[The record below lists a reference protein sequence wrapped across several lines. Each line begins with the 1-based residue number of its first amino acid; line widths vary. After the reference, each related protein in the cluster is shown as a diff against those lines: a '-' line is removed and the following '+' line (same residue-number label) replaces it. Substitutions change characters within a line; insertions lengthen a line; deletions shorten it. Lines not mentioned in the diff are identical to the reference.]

1 MKVQVKD
8 ILFTK
13 DWTAKGKVGNLSGRL
28 LGEISEEELVQAV
41 ALTKTNAMA
50 GQERMTIP
58 EVMPVMDEEDE

>member
-8 ILFTK
+8 IPFTK
-13 DWTAKGKVGNLSGRL
+13 DWTAKDKVGNLSGRL

-41 ALTKTNAMA
+41 AQTKSSA
-50 GQERMTIP
+50 GRELMVIP

>member
-13 DWTAKGKVGNLSGRL
+13 DWTAKDKVGNLSGRL

-41 ALTKTNAMA
+41 AQTKSSA
-50 GQERMTIP
+50 GRELMVIP
-58 EVMPVMDEEDE
+58 EVMPAMDEEDE